1 MVVRFTPGVDA
12 ATEVI
17 GDRICFASQKTT
29 ERIAKWFTYA
39 QTKKLIRIAEQTKG
53 RESSGT

>member
-1 MVVRFTPGVDA
+1 MVVRSTPGVDA
-12 ATEVI
+12 ATEII

-53 RESSGT
+53 RE